1 MLEPHPSIEEVYQTY
16 KGIHTPL
23 EFEKEKKLDTAELI
37 AKLAQFN
44 TSEELEVKQVQEEVK
59 ASVASQEGTLEAIAS
74 NDPFKRKVHYDK
86 AKYFRSGS
94 PDQFK

>member
-23 EFEKEKKLDTAELI
+23 DFKNEQLDTTELI

-44 TSEELEVKQVQEEVK
+44 ASEELEVKQVQEEVK
-59 ASVASQEGTLEAIAS
+59 TSDASQEGTLEAIIAI
-74 NDPFKRKVHYDK
+74 DPFKRKV
-86 AKYFRSGS
+86 
-94 PDQFK
+94 